1 MDSKLYS
8 PSLGYAGSGGD
19 NPVSAL
25 KPGSIV
31 DRFAADHNAV
41 VERFNAR
48 FDTPNAEA
56 VDAFA
61 QYWGAD
67 FNFVLGDFN
76 KIDRVLDIVERDDAE
91 GVIIVPE
98 RPREIFWRR
107 IWSAAWQ
114 RRVER
119 WEYLGGDELAAN
131 AENAEQCFF
140 GERFNGRLLVML
152 VRRLGGGGGGDHGN
166 ATAAPL
172 GARGGDRETAPSNAP
187 SDSTAPRNG

>member
-1 MDSKLYS
+1 
-8 PSLGYAGSGGD
+8 
-19 NPVSAL
+19 
-25 KPGSIV
+25 
-31 DRFAADHNAV
+31 V

-67 FNFVLGDFN
+67 FNFALGDFN

-98 RPREIFWRR
+98 RPREAFRR
-107 IWSAAWQ
+107 KIWSAAWQ

-119 WEYLGGDELAAN
+119 W
-131 AENAEQCFF
+131 
-140 GERFNGRLLVML
+140 
-152 VRRLGGGGGGDHGN
+152 
-166 ATAAPL
+166 
-172 GARGGDRETAPSNAP
+172 
-187 SDSTAPRNG
+187 